1 LGTGWRAQREV
12 LASKDK
18 PVAAFLEILA
28 RRPDGRWLRWL
39 TGRDP
44 TRYGVGP
51 PLFFHHVPKTAGT
64 SLIKAIGKMMLPEL
78 AFSEKG
84 NLSAAFVAEL
94 VERGLTPGQFIH
106 GHPGTGAAMPL
117 RGRAHIVTLL
127 REPRDQLISN
137 YLYVRFDRGVPD
149 HSASRAL
156 GFREFVLAR
165 PRYAIF
171 QTASLHLGIA
181 VRPAGRTEDFI
192 DAVPQ
197 ILAYLD
203 EMALVGVVDRA
214 SEFMLRL
221 AEIMGWPQTPHFPHR
236 RKARISREQRE
247 RMQAQFADV
256 QGHPMLSS
264 LFAAERAVYLH
275 VRAIAEK
282 NLLRSPP
289 REHSPANQFVVA
301 GDRPGTLHGG

>member
-1 LGTGWRAQREV
+1 MVKRTAL
-12 LASKDK
+12 
-18 PVAAFLEILA
+18 PAFMEALA

-39 TGRDP
+39 TRRDP
-44 TRYGVGP
+44 ARYGVGP

-64 SLIKAIGKMMLPEL
+64 SLIKAIGKMVLPEL

-84 NLSAAFVAEL
+84 NLSATFIAEL
-94 VERGLTPGQFIH
+94 VERGLVPGQFIH
-106 GHPGTGAAMPL
+106 GHPRAGAAAPL

-127 REPRDQLISN
+127 REPRDQVISN

-149 HSASRAL
+149 HGASRAL

-171 QTASLHLGIA
+171 QTASLHLGI
-181 VRPAGRTEDFI
+181 VQRPVGRAEDFI

-203 EMALVGVVDRA
+203 EMALVGVVDQA
-214 SEFMLRL
+214 NAFMSRL
-221 AEIMGWPQTPHFPHR
+221 AKIMGWPPTPHFPHR
-236 RKARISREQRE
+236 RKSHISRKQRE
-247 RMQAQFADV
+247 RMQAQFADL
-256 QGHPMLSS
+256 QNHPMLSS

-275 VRAIAEK
+275 ARVTAEK
-282 NLLRSPP
+282 NLECGPP
-289 REHSPANQFVVA
+289 REHSQVNQLVVA
-301 GDRPGTLHGG
+301 GDRPGTLLRG